1 MKAGN
6 AAARGGNA
14 GFALIE
20 AIAAIVLL
28 GVILSSL
35 AIITSQWLP
44 AWRKTYDRTQH
55 SEALAIALDR
65 VADDIAAAQFIRV
78 GGDLRSVM
86 FEGSERSVVLV
97 RSAIGPNSERGLE
110 TVRIGEATDRRGA
123 MVARSRVAFVPG
135 VMEVDPDAGRVALLR
150 HPYWLSFSF
159 AGEDLI
165 WRPAWQNEESLPAMV
180 QVVVRDASGRQGLAR
195 VVSVRAQRPAP
206 ENCAENGCRPDQTSD
221 SSQADG
227 EPLTREQITAGL
239 SR

>member
-1 MKAGN
+1 MKVGN
-6 AAARGGNA
+6 TTARGGNA

-20 AIAAIVLL
+20 VIAAVVLL

-44 AWRKTYDRTQH
+44 AWRKTYDRAQR

-65 VADDIAAAQFIRV
+65 VADDIAAAQFVRA
-78 GGDLRSVM
+78 GGDSRSVM
-86 FEGSERSVVLV
+86 FEGSERAVVLV
-97 RSAIGPNSERGLE
+97 RSAIGPNAERGLE

-123 MVARSRVAFVPG
+123 IVARSRVAFVPG
-135 VMEVDPDAGRVALLR
+135 AMEVDPDAGGVALVR

-159 AGEDLI
+159 AGDDLV
-165 WRPAWQNEESLPAMV
+165 WRPVWQNEENLPAAV
-180 QVVVRDASGRQGLAR
+180 QVVVRDRSGRQGLVR
-195 VVSVRAQRPAP
+195 VVSVHAQRPPP
-206 ENCAENGCRPDQTSD
+206 ENCAEGCRPDQISD
-221 SSQADG
+221 ASQADG